1 MVDLSKVQVK
11 VDDITPEE
19 IMICE
24 TQGRMAVQ
32 VEEKDVD
39 EILTAIRSKGAK
51 AEVIGEMN
59 DEDKQVFEYQG
70 KTIAVIPNRPSE
82 SDLEELTREA

>member
-1 MVDLSKVQVK
+1 
-11 VDDITPEE
+11 
-19 IMICE
+19 MICE

-59 DEDKQVFEYQG
+59 DDDKQVFEYQG

-82 SDLEELTREA
+82 ADLEELTREA

>member
-32 VEEKDVD
+32 VEEKDGD
-39 EILTAIRSKGAK
+39 EVLTAIRSRGVK

-59 DEDKQVFEYQG
+59 DDDKQIFEYQG

-82 SDLEELTREA
+82 ADLDELTKDA